1 MLWSCRN
8 DSFVIHIYLHVS
20 WNQCNECCIML
31 VIWRQNINIW
41 HLRHVIEKYVTFS
54 DFRTCWMILT
64 SKIPL
69 RPRLTHAIAKIGLN
83 TKRESEPKHAPCM
96 LKCLREIAS
105 QDVEKSMLLKNSQNI
120 PTHRIF
126 PLGGKR
132 QLYLQ

>member
-1 MLWSCRN
+1 
-8 DSFVIHIYLHVS
+8 
-20 WNQCNECCIML
+20 
-31 VIWRQNINIW
+31 
-41 HLRHVIEKYVTFS
+41 
-54 DFRTCWMILT
+54 MILT

-83 TKRESEPKHAPCM
+83 TKKESEPKHAPCM

-105 QDVEKSMLLKNSQNI
+105 QDVEKSMLLKKSSQNF